1 MQCCLQKDFF
11 KRTSQRKKKGRFH
24 EQPEEKRNELGKK
37 TESYRMGF
45 SASGN
50 DSDRMD
56 ELFYPMIQA
65 FILSLQ
71 TGMGINLKFNGFANY
86 ARIFK
91 RPDL

>member
-1 MQCCLQKDFF
+1 MLSAKRFF
-11 KRTSQRKKKGRFH
+11 QAYLAGEKKKGRFH

-45 SASGN
+45 SAAGN

-56 ELFYPMIQA
+56 ELLSDDSGIHPVFTDRYGHQPEIQ
-65 FILSLQ
+65 
-71 TGMGINLKFNGFANY
+71 
-86 ARIFK
+86 RICKLCAYFK

>member
-1 MQCCLQKDFF
+1 MRCCLQKDFF

-37 TESYRMGF
+37 TEFYRMVF

-56 ELFYPMIQA
+56 ELLSDDSGIYPV
-65 FILSLQ
+65 
-71 TGMGINLKFNGFANY
+71 FADRY
-86 ARIFK
+86 GH
-91 RPDL
+91 